1 MLSCDGVHSFYGA
14 SHVLAGVSIA
24 VEAGEIVCLLG
35 RNGVGKSTTLKSIM
49 GLVPPRAG
57 RVMFGG
63 KRIDGQP
70 PHRIARLG
78 LGYVPEDRRVFADLS
93 VEDNLLVAERHR
105 AGGCDW
111 SLAKAYAIFPPLA
124 EFRARRS
131 GYLSGGQQ
139 QMLTIARALMG
150 SPSLLL
156 IDEPT
161 EGLSP
166 LVVQQL
172 EQAILDLK
180 REGLTMLI
188 AAQDMAFV
196 TKVADRIYVMN
207 RGAVVFDGTR
217 DDLGRDMASIQT
229 HLLA

>member
-1 MLSCDGVHSFYGA
+1 MLTCDGMHSFYGA
-14 SHVLAGVSIA
+14 SHVLSGVSIQVA
-24 VEAGEIVCLLG
+24 AGEIVCLLG

-63 KRIDGQP
+63 RRIDGQP
-70 PHRIARLG
+70 AHRIARLG
-78 LGYVPEDRRVFADLS
+78 LGYVPEDRRVFAELS
-93 VEDNLLVAERHR
+93 VEDNLLVAERR
-105 AGGCDW
+105 RIGGCAW
-111 SLAKAYAIFPPLA
+111 SRAKAYQIFPALE

-180 REGLTMLI
+180 RQGLTMLI
-188 AAQDMAFV
+188 AAQDMTFV
-196 TKVADRIYVMN
+196 TRIADRIYVMN
-207 RGAVVFDGTR
+207 RGAVVFDGSR
-217 DDLGRDMASIQT
+217 DDLGRDMASIHT